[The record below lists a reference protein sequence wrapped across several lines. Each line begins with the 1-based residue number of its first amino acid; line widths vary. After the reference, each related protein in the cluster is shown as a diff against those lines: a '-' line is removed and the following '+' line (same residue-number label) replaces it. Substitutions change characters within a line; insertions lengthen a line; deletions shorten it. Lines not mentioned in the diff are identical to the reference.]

1 MKIRYDTL
9 TSVATLAGLL
19 ALPVLVVKDRI
30 KKIRTEEEEKKLI
43 EKLIK
48 NTVKLEENLNNKKVS
63 EYIELIR
70 CSQIPNKVIYKSIM
84 ENGYELVKSS
94 ENVDDKL
101 KLELRIVL
109 ESKGVL
115 DLY

>member
-1 MKIRYDTL
+1 MKIRHETL
-9 TSVATLAGLL
+9 TVITTLAGLL
-19 ALPVLVVKDRI
+19 SVPALVVKDRI
-30 KKIRTEEEEKKLI
+30 KKIRSEEEEKKI
-43 EKLIK
+43 IKKLIK

-70 CSQIPNKVIYKSIM
+70 DIQIPNKVICKNIIK
-84 ENGYELVKSS
+84 NGYELVKSS

-109 ESKGVL
+109 EGKGIVVL
-115 DLY
+115 Y